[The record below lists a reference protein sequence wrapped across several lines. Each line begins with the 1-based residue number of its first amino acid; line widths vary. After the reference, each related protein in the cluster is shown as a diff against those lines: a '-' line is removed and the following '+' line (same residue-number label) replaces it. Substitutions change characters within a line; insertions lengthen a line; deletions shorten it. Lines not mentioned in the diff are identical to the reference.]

1 MEYSTQMFKHIDF
14 TKSQGAH
21 TDLSTSPFQ
30 PYQKVYQIPPI
41 FMKKYTKFPPI

>member
-1 MEYSTQMFKHIDF
+1 M
-14 TKSQGAH
+14 QGAH

-41 FMKKYTKFPPI
+41 FDEKVYQIPTNLMKKYTKYA